1 MSSFSDA
8 VRTWLGVLPGPVRFG
23 AAAVLVLVVLV
34 AAVRMATGSSDEP
47 PARAPAPT
55 ATAAGAPT
63 AAPGEGATLL
73 RRDGSA
79 VLGVQQSTDGAAAA
93 AISYVGQRNVLLTG
107 GTTAQESAEIGS
119 KLAIGGR
126 DIGKSPASI
135 PDRVAET
142 SEQSAEALLKTRA
155 GQMTWW
161 TVPLGYRV
169 RSYKNDRATVRVFA
183 STMSAQSDVAAGP
196 GTLAFALQ
204 DVTLTW
210 QDGAWR
216 IQDVAD
222 APDQPTPVVALVGDS
237 RSGLADRP
245 VKERLIAPQEDS
257 SAPLHRWL
265 RGATPFLTGPQG
277 MGPVNGG
284 QQLDEDQAL
293 VARDAV
299 VGLSNTAR
307 KQGTLEGRARA
318 GWRTVAMVAMR
329 EISCPEGAGD
339 SRCFA
344 ELFLGTG
351 TNDDQIAT
359 TELSV
364 GGVIVGDVRGQR
376 RVLRLDITR
385 EQQQEALGGAFRIV
399 RTEDNKD
406 RTDLAAW
413 KRSIYPLKPALPA
426 VPR

>member
-1 MSSFSDA
+1 MSSLSEA
-8 VRTWLGVLPGPVRFG
+8 IQSWLGTVPRPLRLAG
-23 AAAVLVLVVLV
+23 AAVLVLVVIV
-34 AAVRMATGSSDEP
+34 AAIRIASTPDSDTP
-47 PARAPAPT
+47 KAAAPT
-55 ATAAGAPT
+55 STGARP
-63 AAPGEGATLL
+63 AVGAGEGATLL

-79 VLGVQQSTDGAAAA
+79 VLGVQKSTDGAAAA
-93 AISYVGQRNVLLTG
+93 AISYVGQRNILLTG
-107 GTTAQESAEIGS
+107 GTTSQESAEIGS

-142 SEQSAEALLKTRA
+142 SDESAEALLKTRA

-196 GTLAFALQ
+196 GTLGFALQ
-204 DVTLTW
+204 DVQLRW

-216 IQDVAD
+216 INDVVD
-222 APDQPTPVVALVGDS
+222 APDQPTPVVAIVGDS

-245 VKERLIAPQEDS
+245 ARERLIAPQEDS

-265 RGATPFLTGPQG
+265 RGATPLLAGPQG
-277 MGPVNGG
+277 MGPVQGG
-284 QQLDEDQAL
+284 QRLDDDQAL
-293 VARDAV
+293 VARDAL
-299 VGLSNTAR
+299 VGMANIAR
-307 KQGTLEGRARA
+307 RYGGLDGHATK
-318 GWRTVAMVAMR
+318 GWRTGTPVAVR

-339 SRCFA
+339 SRCFG
-344 ELFLGTG
+344 ELLLSTG
-351 TNDDQIAT
+351 TDSDQIAT
-359 TELSV
+359 VELTV
-364 GGVIVGDVRGQR
+364 AGIIVGDVRGQR
-376 RVLRLDITR
+376 RALRLDITR
-385 EQQQEALGGAFRIV
+385 EQQQEALGGSFRIV
-399 RTEDNKD
+399 KTENNTD